1 MFVLVAAY
9 LVALTTVQAY
19 KDAIIRDNFDEL
31 EHVDNCWRILIGL
44 GCVPG
49 AIALYFRLTDL
60 ETPRFTMDIDLDVQR
75 ARADIERVLG
85 PGGSAAVY
93 WVDPDAVVQ
102 PAEAPRQSRSDF
114 IRYLAQP
121 GNFLLLFGVAY
132 SCFAID
138 ASAISFIK
146 RSHATANL
154 HHRQQIAF
162 YGLGL
167 NSSSILSPVLLTQ
180 AGIGSTTRSPPNPTT
195 TLGIY
200 QSLHSVIVGNLVV
213 SVAGLLPG
221 HYATFFPIDVWGR
234 GPIQFLGFA
243 MLTVLLTVLGKIK
256 AHQEWSEESIG
267 VSLDSCRLSWSYTG
281 RQLSG

>member
-1 MFVLVAAY
+1 VCSVLAAP
-9 LVALTTVQAY
+9 LLSTGLT
-19 KDAIIRDNFDEL
+19 
-31 EHVDNCWRILIGL
+31 
-44 GCVPG
+44 
-49 AIALYFRLTDL
+49 
-60 ETPRFTMDIDLDVQR
+60 
-75 ARADIERVLG
+75 
-85 PGGSAAVY
+85 
-93 WVDPDAVVQ
+93 PDAVVQ

-154 HHRQQIAF
+154 HHRHWQQIAF

-167 NSSSILSPVLLTQ
+167 NSSSILSPALLTQ
-180 AGIGSTTRSPPNPTT
+180 AGIGSTTRSPPDPTT

-221 HYATFFPIDVWGR
+221 YYATFFLIDVWGR
-234 GPIQFLGFA
+234 RPIQFFGFA

-256 AHQEWSEESIG
+256 AHQEWSEEFIG